1 MPKSD
6 VSTKSSS
13 VASPGLIGATW
24 IIAGRVMASWRIQ
37 PGVIATIWLF
47 PVLITL
53 LFLGLFGGA
62 LALPNGVSYNEFL
75 IPGMLAVTM
84 LFGLDATTLAAAADA
99 SRGVN
104 DRFRSFP
111 INATAIVLGRCVA
124 DLISSL
130 ISLALMVAFALLI
143 GWRPDTTLID
153 TFLAL
158 LLLLLL
164 RSAMLWIGIYIGY
177 GAKSVESVAYVQILV
192 WPIAFFSSAF
202 VNPTTMPSW
211 LGVIAEFN
219 PVSATATA
227 VRALLGAMT
236 WPTQS
241 FGGDHSLLLA
251 IVMPLLLTVIFLPL
265 AASKFR
271 EGTR

>member
-84 LFGLDATTLAAAADA
+84 LFGLDATTLAAAANA

-143 GWRPDTTLID
+143 G
-153 TFLAL
+153 
-158 LLLLLL
+158 
-164 RSAMLWIGIYIGY
+164 
-177 GAKSVESVAYVQILV
+177 
-192 WPIAFFSSAF
+192 
-202 VNPTTMPSW
+202 
-211 LGVIAEFN
+211 
-219 PVSATATA
+219 
-227 VRALLGAMT
+227 
-236 WPTQS
+236 
-241 FGGDHSLLLA
+241 
-251 IVMPLLLTVIFLPL
+251 
-265 AASKFR
+265 
-271 EGTR
+271 